1 MSPSPHPPFAVVIPA
16 YNHGGTVADIAQKT
30 LAWQAPVVVVD
41 DGSTDDTCKRLRSI
55 SNIEILRHP
64 CNRGKG
70 AALLSGFRHLGNRV
84 DWVVTLD
91 ADGQH
96 DPTDIGALMSAV
108 PASGKAIVIGCRK
121 GMETAPWT
129 SRSGRAF
136 SNFWVWVSGGVYL
149 HDTQTGMRVYPLPEV
164 LTLKVE
170 ARRYQFEVEVLA
182 KAAWAGLPIIEVP
195 VSVRYSRSGSRISH
209 FRPIPDFFRN
219 TGTFARLITRRVVSP
234 PLWRITDRYKGQRS
248 SK

>member
-1 MSPSPHPPFAVVIPA
+1 MSAGPHPPFAVVIPA
-16 YNHGGTVADIAQKT
+16 YNHGGTVADVIRRT

-41 DGSTDDTCKRLRSI
+41 DGSTDDTPEKLRSLPK
-55 SNIEILRHP
+55 IEILRHRR
-64 CNRGKG
+64 NRGKG
-70 AALLSGFRHLGNRV
+70 AALLTGFRHLEGRV
-84 DWVVTLD
+84 DWAVTLD

-96 DPTDIGALMSAV
+96 DPADIGTLMSAV
-108 PASGKAIVIGCRK
+108 PASGKAIVVGRRR

-149 HDTQTGMRVYPLPEV
+149 RDTQTGMRVYPLPEV
-164 LTLKVE
+164 MAMKIR

-182 KAAWAGLPIIEVP
+182 KAAWAGIPLIEVP
-195 VSVRYSRSGSRISH
+195 VSVRYGPSGARISH

-219 TGTFARLITRRVVSP
+219 TGTFARLITRRLLTP
-234 PLWRITDRYKGQRS
+234 PLWRTPGRHKDQRS
-248 SK
+248 RK